1 MGSRGGIAKWSG
13 VLLAATLILCS
24 TAQGVRGQSPGAFS
38 ERGFGV
44 RGIALGNAQVAD
56 AFGSGSPWYN
66 PALAPFYSE
75 QMIEAAYTFLSHDR
89 RLEYLQFA
97 IPMKPRAGVAVGLI
111 HGGVSDIDGRDAS
124 GYHTETYSTDDYAAF
139 LAFGSRVGSKVTIGL
154 AFRFFQ
160 STLLPELNANSIGI
174 QIGTTVEVRKNL
186 FIAASLDN
194 ILSRFEWDSSD
205 VLGSSG
211 QKTTDHF
218 PIKLRIGAG
227 YRLLD
232 DKLTILG
239 EYESRFEDV
248 GIPNSGVD
256 VVGGSPRSTTTI
268 EELTLH
274 QSSFRV
280 GGEYQMAEIL
290 LFRLGLD
297 RIGDGAGND
306 VIPSVGFTV
315 KYAVGELGTR
325 FDYTFGK
332 EATGFGTFHVI
343 GIRFYI

>member
-1 MGSRGGIAKWSG
+1 MGWLAGIPKWSG
-13 VLLAATLILCS
+13 LVVTGTLILFS
-24 TAQGVRGQSPGAFS
+24 GTQSVSGQSPGAFS
-38 ERGFGV
+38 DRGFGG

-66 PALAPFYSE
+66 PALAPFYSD
-75 QMIEAAYTFLSHDR
+75 QMIEAAYTFLTNDR

-111 HGGVSDIDGRDAS
+111 HGGVSNIDGRDAS

-139 LAFGSRVGSKVTIGL
+139 LAFGSRVGSKVTIGI
-154 AFRFFQ
+154 AFRFFR

-186 FIAASLDN
+186 FVAASLDN

-211 QKTTDHF
+211 QKTTDDF
-218 PIKLRIGAG
+218 PLKLRLGVG

-232 DKLTILG
+232 DKLTLLG
-239 EYESRFEDV
+239 EYESRFENV
-248 GIPNSGVD
+248 GIPIPGVD

-290 LFRLGLD
+290 LLRFGVD
-297 RIGDGAGND
+297 RIGDGGGGE
-306 VIPSVGFTV
+306 VIPSAGFTL

-332 EATGFGTFHVI
+332 EAFGLGTFHII